1 MTKIF
6 ISHSKKDETIVQKFI
21 DTILVGALGFNLNS
35 DIFCTSVDGAKISA
49 SKKWRQEIKDAL
61 TSSIVSILIITPNY
75 RESEVCMN
83 EMGAIWACSKNIFP
97 FIIDPITFSNF
108 SALLC
113 EVQGEYL
120 TDEKGLDR
128 AKDQLVKIFDLTG
141 IKSDNWTRQK
151 NDLLS
156 AIRIHLKHNPFLPT
170 LSRIEFDNMNKEL
183 NESKYAYDSLYED
196 KQKLELKYN
205 QLKGIK
211 DKDAVLELEREYIDK
226 TEYDEFDNLVD
237 EVIRAAKDIN
247 GVILTL
253 IYNDFAKQELNIDHQ
268 LYSNE
273 LSKAVAR
280 GLIDSDKNIISD
292 NKQMNQVIIA
302 LNALEHFIEN
312 NMSSETYE
320 LIEKD
325 YANVD
330 INIRNLDF
338 WEKVLSLR
346 LFYE

>member
-1 MTKIF
+1 
-6 ISHSKKDETIVQKFI
+6 
-21 DTILVGALGFNLNS
+21 
-35 DIFCTSVDGAKISA
+35 
-49 SKKWRQEIKDAL
+49 
-61 TSSIVSILIITPNY
+61 
-75 RESEVCMN
+75 MN
-83 EMGAIWACSKNIFP
+83 EMGAIWACSENIFP

-128 AKDQLVKIFDLTG
+128 AKDQLADIFNLTG
-141 IKSDNWTRQK
+141 LKSDNWTRQK

-156 AIRIHLKHNPFLPT
+156 AIRIHLKQNPFLPT
-170 LSRIEFDNMNKEL
+170 LSRIEFDNINKEL
-183 NESKYAYDSLYED
+183 NESKDAYDSLYED

-205 QLKGIK
+205 QLKEKK
-211 DKDAVLELEREYIDK
+211 DKDAVLELEREYINK
-226 TEYDEFDNLVD
+226 SEYDEFDNLVD
-237 EVIRAAKDIN
+237 AVSRAAKDIN

-253 IYNDFAKQELNIDHQ
+253 IYNDFAKKELNIDHQ
-268 LYSNE
+268 LYSSE
-273 LSKAVAR
+273 LSRAVAR
-280 GLIDSDKNIISD
+280 GLIDSDKNIRSD

-302 LNALEHFIEN
+302 LKALEYFLEN

-325 YANVD
+325 YVDVD
-330 INIRNLDF
+330 INIKNLDF
-338 WEKVLSLR
+338 WEKVLRLR